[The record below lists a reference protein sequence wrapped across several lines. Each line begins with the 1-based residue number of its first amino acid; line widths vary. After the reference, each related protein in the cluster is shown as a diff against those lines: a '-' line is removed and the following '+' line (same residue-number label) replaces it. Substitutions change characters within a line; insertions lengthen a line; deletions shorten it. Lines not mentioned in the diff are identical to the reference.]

1 MATIL
6 LLFGILFIIAMIFSR
21 LSEKIGIPVLLIFLG
36 IGILFGSDVFNTP
49 TLWWRGK
56 IRE

>member
-36 IGILFGSDVFNTP
+36 IGILFGSDVLNTP